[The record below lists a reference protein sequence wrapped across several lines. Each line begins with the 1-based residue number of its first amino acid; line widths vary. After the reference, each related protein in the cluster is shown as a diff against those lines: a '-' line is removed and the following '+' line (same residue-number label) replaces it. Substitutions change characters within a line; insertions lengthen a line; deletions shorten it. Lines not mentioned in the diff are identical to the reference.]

1 MSVTILIKEKNMNFS
16 VKDLK
21 IAIYA
26 KKYHTNELVQKIFTA
41 YNGDEMEDSKKKD
54 KIGRYSA
61 AIAIRNIKKFN
72 IKVIGAACEIAYR
85 KRTFELVDKI
95 KIAANDDSL
104 SNDEKRKKI
113 IKYCLAIAIRRGAI
127 NVTKDN

>member
-1 MSVTILIKEKNMNFS
+1 MNFS

-26 KKYHTNELVQKIFTA
+26 KKYHTNELVQKILTA
-41 YNGDEMEDSKKKD
+41 YNDDEMEESKKKD

-72 IKVIGAACEIAYR
+72 IKSIGTAYT
-85 KRTFELVDKI
+85 KRTFEIVDKI

-113 IKYCLAIAIRRGAI
+113 IKYCLAIALRRGAI
-127 NVTKDN
+127 NVTNDN

>member
-1 MSVTILIKEKNMNFS
+1 MSVTILIKEENMKFS

-26 KKYHTNELVQKIFTA
+26 KKNHTNELVQKILTA
-41 YNGDEMEDSKKKD
+41 YNDDEMEDSKKKD

-72 IKVIGAACEIAYR
+72 IKAIGTAYT
-85 KRTFELVDKI
+85 KRTFEIVDKI

-113 IKYCLAIAIRRGAI
+113 IKYCLAIALRRGAI
-127 NVTKDN
+127 NVTNDN